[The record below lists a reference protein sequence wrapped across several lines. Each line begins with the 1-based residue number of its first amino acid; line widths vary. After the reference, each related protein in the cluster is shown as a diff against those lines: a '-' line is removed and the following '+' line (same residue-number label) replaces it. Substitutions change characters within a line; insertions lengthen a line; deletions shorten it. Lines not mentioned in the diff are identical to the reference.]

1 MKYLKYVFVLLLSL
15 AILPFAVNADAK
27 PDQEIKD
34 TNEVKVY
41 LFRGEGCPHCE
52 EAIEWFDS
60 IEEKYGSKFQLI
72 SYETWYNDEN
82 QKLLDQVG
90 NTLKQEISGVPFII
104 IGQQNWSGFSS
115 NMEKG
120 ILAEIEAEYSV
131 DPSERFDIMEN
142 LVAADEEVAE
152 SGFDSTSFIVLVVAV
167 IIIGAI
173 MGIVY
178 MNKKKE
184 A

>member
-1 MKYLKYVFVLLLSL
+1 MKYLKYIFVLLLSL
-15 AILPFAVNADAK
+15 AVLPFAVNAAAK
-27 PDQEIKD
+27 PDAEIKD

-52 EAIEWFDS
+52 EAIEWFNS
-60 IEEKYGSKFQLI
+60 IEKEYGSKFQLI
-72 SYETWYNDEN
+72 SYETWYNEDN

-90 NTLKQEISGVPFII
+90 KTLKQEISGVPFII

-115 NMEKG
+115 NMEKA
-120 ILAEIEAEYSV
+120 ILAEIDAEYSME
-131 DPSERFDIMEN
+131 PSERFDIMEH
-142 LVAADEEVAE
+142 LVAAEEE
-152 SGFDSTSFIVLVVAV
+152 STEAGFDSTSFIVLVVAV
-167 IIIGAI
+167 IVIGAI

-178 MNKKKE
+178 INKKKE

>member
-15 AILPFAVNADAK
+15 AVLPFAVNAAAK
-27 PDQEIKD
+27 PDAEIKD

-52 EAIEWFDS
+52 EAIEWFNS
-60 IEEKYGSKFQLI
+60 IEKEYGSKFQLI
-72 SYETWYNDEN
+72 SYETWYNEDN

-90 NTLKQEISGVPFII
+90 KTLKQEISGVPFII

-115 NMEKG
+115 NMESA
-120 ILAEIEAEYSV
+120 ILAEIEAEYKV
-131 DPSERFDIMEN
+131 EPSERFDIMEN
-142 LVAADEEVAE
+142 LVDADSEATEPE
-152 SGFDSTSFIVLVVAV
+152 FDSTSFIVLVVAV

-178 MNKKKE
+178 INKKKE

>member
-1 MKYLKYVFVLLLSL
+1 MKYLKYIFVLLLSL
-15 AILPFAVNADAK
+15 AVLPFAVNAEAK
-27 PDQEIKD
+27 PDAEIKD

-52 EAIEWFDS
+52 EAIEWFNS
-60 IEEKYGSKFQLI
+60 IEKEYGSKFQLI
-72 SYETWYNDEN
+72 SYETWYNEDN

-90 NTLKQEISGVPFII
+90 KTLKQEISGVPFII

-115 NMEKG
+115 NMEKA
-120 ILAEIEAEYSV
+120 ILAEIDAEYSME
-131 DPSERFDIMEN
+131 PSERFDIMEH
-142 LVAADEEVAE
+142 LVAGEEE
-152 SGFDSTSFIVLVVAV
+152 STEAGFDSTSFIVLVVAV
-167 IIIGAI
+167 IVIGAI

-178 MNKKKE
+178 INKKKE

>member
-1 MKYLKYVFVLLLSL
+1 MKYLKYIFVLLVSLS
-15 AILPFAVNADAK
+15 IIPFAVNAAPK
-27 PDQEIKD
+27 PDKEIKD
-34 TNEVKVY
+34 TKEVKVY

-60 IEEKYGSKFQLI
+60 IEAKYGDKFQLI
-72 SYETWYNDEN
+72 SYETWYNEDN

-115 NMEKG
+115 NMESA
-120 ILAEIEAEYSV
+120 ILAEIEAEYKV
-131 DPSERFDIMEN
+131 EPSERFDIMDH
-142 LVAADEEVAE
+142 LVAEEEAAE
-152 SGFDSTSFIVLVVAV
+152 PEFDSTSFIVLVVAV

-178 MNKKKE
+178 LNKKKE

>member
-15 AILPFAVNADAK
+15 AVLPFAVNAVGT
-27 PDQEIKD
+27 PDKEIKD

-60 IEEKYGSKFQLI
+60 IEEKYGDKFQLI
-72 SYETWYNDEN
+72 SYETWYNEDN
-82 QKLLDQVG
+82 QKLLDQVE
-90 NTLKQEISGVPFII
+90 NTLQQDISGVPFII
-104 IGQQNWSGFSS
+104 IGQQNWSGFATS
-115 NMEKG
+115 MEDG
-120 ILAEIEAEYSV
+120 ILAEIEAEYKV
-131 DPSERFDIMEN
+131 EPSERFDIMDH
-142 LVAADEEVAE
+142 LVTSKEVADE

-178 MNKKKE
+178 VNKKKE

>member
-15 AILPFAVNADAK
+15 AVIPFTVNAVGK

-60 IEEKYGSKFQLI
+60 IEGKYGDKFQLI

-82 QKLLDQVG
+82 QELLDQVG

-115 NMEKG
+115 NMEEG
-120 ILAEIEAEYSV
+120 ILAEIEAEYKV
-131 DPSERFDIMEN
+131 DPSERFDIMDN
-142 LVAADEEVAE
+142 LVAVEETTE

-167 IIIGAI
+167 IVIGAI
-173 MGIVY
+173 MGVVY